1 MSKQTDDR
9 FSFDISNTQSNRIE
23 HLVSKA
29 LSEITEFGHSRYEA
43 KQDLYKKGLSS
54 SHEIGQNMG
63 IPSFSSYKTDKSS
76 AIVFTKYCFTEYNI
90 KHLNQIKPDMIKNF
104 LSEAVERGY
113 ARKTCEKYV
122 NGIEKFAIA
131 IDKQSPL
138 ATPRADTWYEATQ
151 SCKEMINNDTPEK
164 NLTTRAYNNPEAIV
178 NAVSDD
184 KLRLCAEMQLNHGLR
199 LADATKINDIN
210 GNILTVHNSK
220 GGQDLQIKLTDNE
233 LQRIKE
239 VSGGSMVINVK
250 QSTYRDA
257 LHNACTATGQYWN
270 GTHGLRHNFAQDRMH
285 ELTES
290 GMNYKS
296 ALATVSAEMGHHR
309 PSITEVYLR

>member
-1 MSKQTDDR
+1 MSSHTDGS

-43 KQDLYKKGLSS
+43 KQKLYKEGLSS
-54 SHEIGQNMG
+54 SHEIAQNIG
-63 IPSFSSYKTDKSS
+63 IHSFSTYETYKSVAT
-76 AIVFTKYCFTEYNI
+76 VFTKYCFTEYNI
-90 KHLNQIKPDMIKNF
+90 KHLNQIKPDMVRNF
-104 LSEAVERGY
+104 LSEAVDRDY
-113 ARKTCEKYV
+113 SRKTCEKYAT
-122 NGIEKFAIA
+122 GIEKFATA

-138 ATPRADTWYEATQ
+138 ATSR
-151 SCKEMINNDTPEK
+151 SEMWFNAIKDCSDMIKNETAEK
-164 NLTTRAYNNPEAIV
+164 NFTTRAYDNPEAII

-184 KLRLCAEMQLNHGLR
+184 KLKLCAEMQLNHGLR
-199 LADATKINDIN
+199 LADATKINDIE

-250 QSTYRDA
+250 QSTYREA
-257 LHNACTATGQYWN
+257 LHNACNATGHDWS

-290 GMNYKS
+290 GMKYKS
-296 ALATVSAEMGHHR
+296 ALAIVSAEMGHHR